1 MRDSKNK
8 KIIIIS
14 GLLIMTTGF
23 ILLLVKN
30 EDKVFKKSET
40 SINVTDVR
48 SKNNVDIDD
57 DLKNSILNNENFYS
71 VEVNENK
78 YIKESTNQI
87 NESYNVIEKKKK
99 TKKIN
104 KKKKKKKKKQSDN
117 KVISSPQN
125 NENSQSKNVNDELG
139 LSNNDKA
146 VIQTLNSSLSE
157 INNSSSNDK
166 SFSDSAKA
174 TFINIVD
181 FIFYDG
187 KINGV
192 TFDELTDKGKQEVL
206 KIAQKIDGA
215 IEEKIPGYKETIS
228 EKASNAFNKASELIK
243 KGANNFSN
251 FLKEKLGEEDYNAI
265 IKSKDELVY
274 YTKNAVS
281 FIGDV
286 GSSLFNS
293 AKDKLNSWYQDF
305 KNK

>member
-1 MRDSKNK
+1 MKDSKNK

-14 GLLIMTTGF
+14 GLLIITTGF

-30 EDKVFKKSET
+30 DDKVFKKSET

-87 NESYNVIEKKKK
+87 NESYNVIEKK
-99 TKKIN
+99 
-104 KKKKKKKKKQSDN
+104 QSDN

-146 VIQTLNSSLSE
+146 VIHTLNSSLNE

-243 KGANNFSN
+243 KGANNFSS

>member
-87 NESYNVIEKKKK
+87 NESYNVIEKK
-99 TKKIN
+99 
-104 KKKKKKKKKQSDN
+104 QSDN

-146 VIQTLNSSLSE
+146 VIHTLNSSLNE

-228 EKASNAFNKASELIK
+228 AKASNAFNKASELIK

>member
-1 MRDSKNK
+1 MKDSKNK

-14 GLLIMTTGF
+14 GLLIITTGF
-23 ILLLVKN
+23 ILLLVKK

-48 SKNNVDIDD
+48 SKNNVNIDD
-57 DLKNSILNNENFYS
+57 TDLENSILNNENVYN
-71 VEVNENK
+71 VESNDNNKNTEDIKQVEDNNDKIKEKEENK
-78 YIKESTNQI
+78 II
-87 NESYNVIEKKKK
+87 NNFK
-99 TKKIN
+99 
-104 KKKKKKKKKQSDN
+104 DN
-117 KVISSPQN
+117 K
-125 NENSQSKNVNDELG
+125 
-139 LSNNDKA
+139 SNNDLNEETLSSNDKI

-206 KIAQKIDGA
+206 KIAQKIDEA

-243 KGANNFSN
+243 NGANNFSN

>member
-87 NESYNVIEKKKK
+87 NESYNVIE
-99 TKKIN
+99 
-104 KKKKKKKKKQSDN
+104 KKQSDN

>member
-14 GLLIMTTGF
+14 GLLIITTGF
-23 ILLLVKN
+23 ILLLVKK

-48 SKNNVDIDD
+48 NKNNVNIDD
-57 DLKNSILNNENFYS
+57 TDLENSILNNEN
-71 VEVNENK
+71 V
-78 YIKESTNQI
+78 
-87 NESYNVIEKKKK
+87 YNVESNDN
-99 TKKIN
+99 N
-104 KKKKKKKKKQSDN
+104 KNTEDIKQVED
-117 KVISSPQN
+117 
-125 NENSQSKNVNDELG
+125 
-139 LSNNDKA
+139 NNDKIKEKEENKIINNFKDNKGNNDLNEETLSSNDK
-146 VIQTLNSSLSE
+146 VVVQTLNSSLSE

-206 KIAQKIDGA
+206 KIAQKIDEA

-251 FLKEKLGEEDYNAI
+251 FLKEKLGEEDYNTI

>member
-30 EDKVFKKSET
+30 EDKVFKKSDT

-57 DLKNSILNNENFYS
+57 TNLENSILNNENFYS

-87 NESYNVIEKKKK
+87 NESYNVIEKK
-99 TKKIN
+99 
-104 KKKKKKKKKQSDN
+104 QSDN

-125 NENSQSKNVNDELG
+125 NENSQSKNVNDEVE
-139 LSNNDKA
+139 LSSNDK
-146 VIQTLNSSLSE
+146 VVVQTLNSSLSE

-243 KGANNFSN
+243 NGANNFSN

-286 GSSLFNS
+286 RSSLFNS

>member
-48 SKNNVDIDD
+48 SKNKLDIDD

-78 YIKESTNQI
+78 DIKESTNQI
-87 NESYNVIEKKKK
+87 NESYNVIE
-99 TKKIN
+99 
-104 KKKKKKKKKQSDN
+104 KKQSDN

-146 VIQTLNSSLSE
+146 VIHTLNSSLNE

-192 TFDELTDKGKQEVL
+192 TFDELTNKGKQEVL

-243 KGANNFSN
+243 KGANNFSS

>member
-23 ILLLVKN
+23 ILLLVEN
-30 EDKVFKKSET
+30 EDKFFKKSET
-40 SINVTDVR
+40 SINVTDIS
-48 SKNNVDIDD
+48 SKNNINIDD
-57 DLKNSILNNENFYS
+57 TNLENSILNNENVYN
-71 VEVNENK
+71 VESNDNNKNTEDVKQVENNNDKIKEKEENK
-78 YIKESTNQI
+78 II
-87 NESYNVIEKKKK
+87 NNFK
-99 TKKIN
+99 
-104 KKKKKKKKKQSDN
+104 DN
-117 KVISSPQN
+117 KSN
-125 NENSQSKNVNDELG
+125 NDLNEET

-146 VIQTLNSSLSE
+146 VIQTLNSSLNE

-243 KGANNFSN
+243 KGANNFSS

>member
-14 GLLIMTTGF
+14 GLLIITTGF
-23 ILLLVKN
+23 ILLLVKK

-48 SKNNVDIDD
+48 SKNNVNIDD
-57 DLKNSILNNENFYS
+57 TDLENSILNNEN
-71 VEVNENK
+71 V
-78 YIKESTNQI
+78 
-87 NESYNVIEKKKK
+87 YNVESNDN
-99 TKKIN
+99 N
-104 KKKKKKKKKQSDN
+104 KNTEDIKQVED
-117 KVISSPQN
+117 
-125 NENSQSKNVNDELG
+125 
-139 LSNNDKA
+139 NNDKIKEKEENKIINNFKDNKGNNDLNEETLSSNDKI

-243 KGANNFSN
+243 KGANNFSS

>member
-87 NESYNVIEKKKK
+87 NESYNVIEKK
-99 TKKIN
+99 
-104 KKKKKKKKKQSDN
+104 QSDN

-146 VIQTLNSSLSE
+146 VIHTLNSSLNE

>member
-1 MRDSKNK
+1 MKDSKNK

-30 EDKVFKKSET
+30 DDKAFKKSET

-78 YIKESTNQI
+78 DIKESTNQI
-87 NESYNVIEKKKK
+87 NESYNVIE
-99 TKKIN
+99 
-104 KKKKKKKKKQSDN
+104 KKQSDN

-146 VIQTLNSSLSE
+146 VIQTLNSSLNE

-206 KIAQKIDGA
+206 KIAQKIDEA

>member
-1 MRDSKNK
+1 MKDSKNK

-30 EDKVFKKSET
+30 EDKVFKKSDT

-48 SKNNVDIDD
+48 SKNNVDIDDD

-87 NESYNVIEKKKK
+87 NESYNVIEKK
-99 TKKIN
+99 
-104 KKKKKKKKKQSDN
+104 QSDN
-117 KVISSPQN
+117 KAISSPQN
-125 NENSQSKNVNDELG
+125 NENSQSKNVTDELG

-146 VIQTLNSSLSE
+146 VIQTLNSSLNE

-243 KGANNFSN
+243 KGANNFSS

>member
-30 EDKVFKKSET
+30 DDKAFKKSET

-57 DLKNSILNNENFYS
+57 DDLKNSILNNENLYS

-87 NESYNVIEKKKK
+87 NESYNVIEKK
-99 TKKIN
+99 
-104 KKKKKKKKKQSDN
+104 QSNN

-146 VIQTLNSSLSE
+146 VIQTLNSSLNE

>member
-87 NESYNVIEKKKK
+87 NESYNVIEKK
-99 TKKIN
+99 
-104 KKKKKKKKKQSDN
+104 QSDN

-146 VIQTLNSSLSE
+146 VIHTLNSSLNE

-206 KIAQKIDGA
+206 KIAQKIDEA

-243 KGANNFSN
+243 KGANNFSS

>member
-87 NESYNVIEKKKK
+87 NESYNVIEKK
-99 TKKIN
+99 
-104 KKKKKKKKKQSDN
+104 QSDN

-146 VIQTLNSSLSE
+146 VIHTLNSSLNE

-243 KGANNFSN
+243 KGANNFSS

>member
-1 MRDSKNK
+1 MKDSKNK

-14 GLLIMTTGF
+14 GLLIITTGF

-30 EDKVFKKSET
+30 DDKVFKKSET

-48 SKNNVDIDD
+48 SKNNVNIDD
-57 DLKNSILNNENFYS
+57 TDLENSILNNEN
-71 VEVNENK
+71 V
-78 YIKESTNQI
+78 
-87 NESYNVIEKKKK
+87 YNVESNDN
-99 TKKIN
+99 N
-104 KKKKKKKKKQSDN
+104 KNTEDIKQVED
-117 KVISSPQN
+117 
-125 NENSQSKNVNDELG
+125 
-139 LSNNDKA
+139 NNDKIKEKEENKIINNFKDNKGNNDLNEETLSSNDK
-146 VIQTLNSSLSE
+146 VVVQTLNSSLSE

-206 KIAQKIDGA
+206 KIAQKIDEA

-243 KGANNFSN
+243 NGANNFSN

>member
-48 SKNNVDIDD
+48 SKNNVNIDD
-57 DLKNSILNNENFYS
+57 ADLENSILNNEN
-71 VEVNENK
+71 V
-78 YIKESTNQI
+78 
-87 NESYNVIEKKKK
+87 YNVESNDN
-99 TKKIN
+99 N
-104 KKKKKKKKKQSDN
+104 KNTEDIKQVED
-117 KVISSPQN
+117 
-125 NENSQSKNVNDELG
+125 
-139 LSNNDKA
+139 NNDKIKEKEENKIINNFKDNKGNNDLNEETLSSNDKI

-228 EKASNAFNKASELIK
+228 AKASNAFNKASELIK

>member
-14 GLLIMTTGF
+14 GLLIITTGF
-23 ILLLVKN
+23 ILLLVKK

-48 SKNNVDIDD
+48 SKNNVNIDD
-57 DLKNSILNNENFYS
+57 TDLENSILNNES
-71 VEVNENK
+71 VYNVESNDNNKNTEDVKQVEDNNDKIKEKEENK
-78 YIKESTNQI
+78 II
-87 NESYNVIEKKKK
+87 NNFK
-99 TKKIN
+99 
-104 KKKKKKKKKQSDN
+104 DN
-117 KVISSPQN
+117 K
-125 NENSQSKNVNDELG
+125 
-139 LSNNDKA
+139 SNNDLNEETLSSNDKV

-243 KGANNFSN
+243 KGANDFSN

>member
-87 NESYNVIEKKKK
+87 NESYNVIEKK
-99 TKKIN
+99 
-104 KKKKKKKKKQSDN
+104 QSDN

-146 VIQTLNSSLSE
+146 VIQTLNSSLNE

-206 KIAQKIDGA
+206 KIAQKIDET

>member
-87 NESYNVIEKKKK
+87 NESYNVIEKK
-99 TKKIN
+99 
-104 KKKKKKKKKQSDN
+104 QSDN

-146 VIQTLNSSLSE
+146 VRNAVSFIDNVNDIKQTSKE
-157 INNSSSNDK
+157 I
-166 SFSDSAKA
+166 
-174 TFINIVD
+174 FITIVD

-243 KGANNFSN
+243 KGANNFSS

>member
-57 DLKNSILNNENFYS
+57 TNLENSILNNENFYS

-87 NESYNVIEKKKK
+87 NESYNVIEKK
-99 TKKIN
+99 
-104 KKKKKKKKKQSDN
+104 QSDN

-146 VIQTLNSSLSE
+146 VIHTLNSSLNE

-228 EKASNAFNKASELIK
+228 AKASNAFNKASELIK

>member
-78 YIKESTNQI
+78 DIKESTNQI
-87 NESYNVIEKKKK
+87 NESYNVIE
-99 TKKIN
+99 
-104 KKKKKKKKKQSDN
+104 KKQSDN

-146 VIQTLNSSLSE
+146 VIQTLNSSLNE

>member
-30 EDKVFKKSET
+30 EDKVFKKSDT

-57 DLKNSILNNENFYS
+57 TNLENSILNNENFYS

-87 NESYNVIEKKKK
+87 NESYNVIEKK
-99 TKKIN
+99 
-104 KKKKKKKKKQSDN
+104 QSDN

-146 VIQTLNSSLSE
+146 VIHTLNSSLNE

-228 EKASNAFNKASELIK
+228 AKASNAFNKASELIK

>member
-87 NESYNVIEKKKK
+87 NESYNVIEKK
-99 TKKIN
+99 
-104 KKKKKKKKKQSDN
+104 QSDN
-117 KVISSPQN
+117 KVISSLQN

-146 VIQTLNSSLSE
+146 VIHTLNSSLNE

-228 EKASNAFNKASELIK
+228 AKASNAFNKASELIK

>member
-8 KIIIIS
+8 KIIIS

-87 NESYNVIEKKKK
+87 NESYNVIEKK
-99 TKKIN
+99 
-104 KKKKKKKKKQSDN
+104 QSDN

-146 VIQTLNSSLSE
+146 VIQTLNSSLNE

>member
-1 MRDSKNK
+1 MKDSKNK

-14 GLLIMTTGF
+14 GLLIITTGF

-30 EDKVFKKSET
+30 DDKAFKKSET

-48 SKNNVDIDD
+48 SKNNVNIDD
-57 DLKNSILNNENFYS
+57 TDLENSILNNENVYNIES
-71 VEVNENK
+71 NDNNKNTEDIKQVE
-78 YIKESTNQI
+78 
-87 NESYNVIEKKKK
+87 
-99 TKKIN
+99 
-104 KKKKKKKKKQSDN
+104 D
-117 KVISSPQN
+117 
-125 NENSQSKNVNDELG
+125 
-139 LSNNDKA
+139 NNDKIKEKEENKIINNFKDNKGNNDLNEETLSSNDKI

-166 SFSDSAKA
+166 SFSDGAKA

-206 KIAQKIDGA
+206 KIAQKIDEA

>member
-87 NESYNVIEKKKK
+87 NESYNVIEKK
-99 TKKIN
+99 
-104 KKKKKKKKKQSDN
+104 QSDN

-146 VIQTLNSSLSE
+146 VIHTLNSSLNE

-243 KGANNFSN
+243 NGANNFSN

>member
-30 EDKVFKKSET
+30 EDKVFKKSDT

-57 DLKNSILNNENFYS
+57 TNLENSILNNENFYS

-87 NESYNVIEKKKK
+87 NESYNVIEKK
-99 TKKIN
+99 
-104 KKKKKKKKKQSDN
+104 QSDN

-125 NENSQSKNVNDELG
+125 NENSQSKNVNDEVE
-139 LSNNDKA
+139 LSSNDK
-146 VIQTLNSSLSE
+146 VVVQTLNSSLSE

-243 KGANNFSN
+243 NGANNFSN

>member
-1 MRDSKNK
+1 MKDSKNK

-14 GLLIMTTGF
+14 GLLIITTGF
-23 ILLLVKN
+23 ILLLVKK

-48 SKNNVDIDD
+48 SKNNVNIDD
-57 DLKNSILNNENFYS
+57 TNLENSILNNEN
-71 VEVNENK
+71 V
-78 YIKESTNQI
+78 
-87 NESYNVIEKKKK
+87 YNVESNDN
-99 TKKIN
+99 N
-104 KKKKKKKKKQSDN
+104 KNTEDVKQVED
-117 KVISSPQN
+117 
-125 NENSQSKNVNDELG
+125 
-139 LSNNDKA
+139 NNDKIKEKEENKIINNFKDNKGNNDLNEEA
-146 VIQTLNSSLSE
+146 LSSNDKIVIQTLNSSLSE

-243 KGANNFSN
+243 NGANNFSS

>member
-14 GLLIMTTGF
+14 GLLIITTGF
-23 ILLLVKN
+23 ILLLVKK

-48 SKNNVDIDD
+48 SKNNVNIDD
-57 DLKNSILNNENFYS
+57 TDLENSILNNES
-71 VEVNENK
+71 VYNVESNDNNKNTEDVKQVEDNNDKIKEKEENK
-78 YIKESTNQI
+78 II
-87 NESYNVIEKKKK
+87 NNFK
-99 TKKIN
+99 
-104 KKKKKKKKKQSDN
+104 DN
-117 KVISSPQN
+117 K
-125 NENSQSKNVNDELG
+125 
-139 LSNNDKA
+139 SNNDLNEETLSSNDKI
-146 VIQTLNSSLSE
+146 VIQTLNSSLFE

-243 KGANNFSN
+243 KGANNFSS

>member
-30 EDKVFKKSET
+30 DDKAFKKSET

-48 SKNNVDIDD
+48 SKNNVDIDDD

-87 NESYNVIEKKKK
+87 NESYNVIEKK
-99 TKKIN
+99 
-104 KKKKKKKKKQSDN
+104 QSNN

-146 VIQTLNSSLSE
+146 VIQTLNSSLNE

>member
-78 YIKESTNQI
+78 DIKESTNQI
-87 NESYNVIEKKKK
+87 NESYNVIEKK
-99 TKKIN
+99 
-104 KKKKKKKKKQSDN
+104 QSDN
-117 KVISSPQN
+117 KVTSSPQN

-146 VIQTLNSSLSE
+146 VIQTLNSSLNE

-243 KGANNFSN
+243 KGANNFSS

>member
-1 MRDSKNK
+1 MKDSKNK

-14 GLLIMTTGF
+14 GLLIITTGF
-23 ILLLVKN
+23 ILLLVKK

-48 SKNNVDIDD
+48 SKNNVNIDD
-57 DLKNSILNNENFYS
+57 TDLENSILNNENVYN
-71 VEVNENK
+71 VESNDNNKNTEDIKQVEDNNDKIKEKEENK
-78 YIKESTNQI
+78 II
-87 NESYNVIEKKKK
+87 NNFK
-99 TKKIN
+99 
-104 KKKKKKKKKQSDN
+104 DN
-117 KVISSPQN
+117 K
-125 NENSQSKNVNDELG
+125 
-139 LSNNDKA
+139 SNNDLNEETLSSNDKI

>member
-30 EDKVFKKSET
+30 EDKVFKKSDT

-87 NESYNVIEKKKK
+87 NESYNVIEKK
-99 TKKIN
+99 
-104 KKKKKKKKKQSDN
+104 QSDN

-146 VIQTLNSSLSE
+146 VIQILNSSLNE

>member
-14 GLLIMTTGF
+14 GLLIITTGF
-23 ILLLVKN
+23 ILLLVKK

-48 SKNNVDIDD
+48 SKNNVNIDD
-57 DLKNSILNNENFYS
+57 TDLENSILNNEN
-71 VEVNENK
+71 V
-78 YIKESTNQI
+78 
-87 NESYNVIEKKKK
+87 YNVESNDN
-99 TKKIN
+99 N
-104 KKKKKKKKKQSDN
+104 KNTEDIKQVED
-117 KVISSPQN
+117 
-125 NENSQSKNVNDELG
+125 
-139 LSNNDKA
+139 NNDKIKEKEENKIINNFKDNKGNNDLNEETLSSNDKI

>member
-87 NESYNVIEKKKK
+87 NESYNVIEKK
-99 TKKIN
+99 
-104 KKKKKKKKKQSDN
+104 QSDN

-125 NENSQSKNVNDELG
+125 NENSQSKNVNDEVE
-139 LSNNDKA
+139 LSSNDK
-146 VIQTLNSSLSE
+146 VVVQTLNSSLSE

-243 KGANNFSN
+243 NGANNFSN

>member
-87 NESYNVIEKKKK
+87 NESYNVIEKK
-99 TKKIN
+99 
-104 KKKKKKKKKQSDN
+104 QSDN
-117 KVISSPQN
+117 KVINSPQN

-146 VIQTLNSSLSE
+146 VIHTLNSSLNE

-228 EKASNAFNKASELIK
+228 AKASNAFNKASELIK

>member
-87 NESYNVIEKKKK
+87 NESYNVIEKK
-99 TKKIN
+99 
-104 KKKKKKKKKQSDN
+104 QSDN

-146 VIQTLNSSLSE
+146 VIHTLNSSLNE

-228 EKASNAFNKASELIK
+228 AKASNAFNKASELIK
-243 KGANNFSN
+243 NGANNFSN

>member
-1 MRDSKNK
+1 MW
-8 KIIIIS
+8 
-14 GLLIMTTGF
+14 
-23 ILLLVKN
+23 
-30 EDKVFKKSET
+30 
-40 SINVTDVR
+40 
-48 SKNNVDIDD
+48 
-57 DLKNSILNNENFYS
+57 Y
-71 VEVNENK
+71 
-78 YIKESTNQI
+78 
-87 NESYNVIEKKKK
+87 VIE
-99 TKKIN
+99 
-104 KKKKKKKKKQSDN
+104 KKQSDN

-146 VIQTLNSSLSE
+146 VIHTLNSSLNE

-228 EKASNAFNKASELIK
+228 AKASNAFNKASELIK

-281 FIGDV
+281 F
-286 GSSLFNS
+286 L
-293 AKDKLNSWYQDF
+293 
-305 KNK
+305 